1 MTSQGLDYG
10 NDLNDRTEDDFS
22 KETGADD
29 DDDTTNVLKSVI
41 LSSVTLNQKII
52 QKQLREV
59 KSKVK

>member
-1 MTSQGLDYG
+1 MKSQGLDYG
-10 NDLNDRTEDDFS
+10 NDLNDRTEDVFS